1 MLLYFQVCSAY
12 PQHSGERYRT
22 SCPLVYI
29 VETLHHIQVEQAEAS
44 SLYEYYIIFA
54 DIAEYNQNSFKAD
67 TVYTYIEPRTYSNI
81 FSVNQFQ
88 PTKGPSKD
96 LVVPE
101 AAGNIYEE
109 IQKTNRRSDVMIPL
123 AEVGGELKSF
133 FQEKQRASVVG
144 RPVPNVPGGGD
155 SNATSDSSKEK
166 KKQSP
171 TPALPKRDPSTK
183 VSSGAKVPPKP
194 NPYLN
199 EIPRGI
205 VTFCRYILLFL
216 LKRRVDF
223 PK

>member
-1 MLLYFQVCSAY
+1 M
-12 PQHSGERYRT
+12 
-22 SCPLVYI
+22 
-29 VETLHHIQVEQAEAS
+29 ETLHHIHVEQAEAS

-54 DIAEYNQNSFKAD
+54 DIAEYHQDSFKAD

-101 AAGNIYEE
+101 AAGNVYEE

-133 FQEKQRASVVG
+133 VQEKQRASVVG
-144 RPVPNVPGGGD
+144 KPVPNVPSGGD
-155 SNATSDSSKEK
+155 SNATSSDSSKEK
-166 KKQSP
+166 KKQSTTP
-171 TPALPKRDPSTK
+171 TLPKRDPSTK
-183 VSSGAKVPPKP
+183 VSSGAKGPPKP
-194 NPYLN
+194 NPYVN

-205 VTFCRYILLFL
+205 VTFCRHILMFL
-216 LKRRVDF
+216 LKRQVSF